1 MNEQQNDPSKLHPQ
15 TELSMLDQLSDMI
28 AIVDQNNKFVAV
40 NKGYENFF
48 GISKDAFIGKTV
60 AEVHGTE
67 AYEQQIK
74 DALEQAFMGNQAK
87 ARISQTSIFKQQHT
101 FEGKFT
107 SYSGSLITDLG
118 AMVVLHD
125 ITDLIEAHKELERE
139 QELLHT
145 IINAVPDF
153 IFAKSPEGVY
163 QLCNKSFEEF
173 LDTPAEDILGR
184 TDYELMSKTSAE
196 YIANK
201 DKEVRETLE
210 AQRCDEWVS
219 YKDGRRRLLDM
230 YKLPLK
236 ESNSTEIGVLG
247 IGRNVTF
254 EREAEQNL
262 LLASLVFD
270 ATPDP
275 CIILS
280 DKGEIISSNEAAQ
293 TQFPQ
298 LKDKT
303 QSLQLNE
310 LLYSPE
316 RDAIDL
322 DRLTESN
329 GSWCGEICSHDHRTY
344 FATLNAV
351 QGQSVQA
358 NKFVLIVRDEKT
370 HSAMA
375 DNLLTKAYQDPLT
388 DLPNRR
394 LFYSRLESAISRAER
409 QLSQLAVIYI
419 DLDKF
424 KPVNDQYGHATGDK
438 VLREVAKRLKHCF
451 RSTDTIA
458 RIGGD
463 EFVALIDIEKR
474 EQAILVAEKC
484 LNSLVAP
491 FDLKPAQHIISASI
505 GISIFPED
513 AGSAEIL
520 IQRADKA
527 MYQAKHSADT
537 SVCYF
542 SE

>member
-1 MNEQQNDPSKLHPQ
+1 MNRKESSLSNLQ
-15 TELSMLDQLSDMI
+15 TELSMLDQLDDLI
-28 AIVDQNNKFVAV
+28 AIVDQNHHFVAV
-40 NKGYENFF
+40 SKGYEDFF
-48 GISKDAFIGKTV
+48 GIPSVQIIGKTL
-60 AEVHGTE
+60 ADIHGSQVF
-67 AYEQQIK
+67 EQHLHTAV
-74 DALEQAFMGNQAK
+74 DQAFMGK
-87 ARISQTSIFKQQHT
+87 KFKTQFAQLSCDNKTH
-101 FEGKFT
+101 FLEGKFS
-107 SYSGSLITDLG
+107 SYSGALIKDLG
-118 AMVVLHD
+118 AMLVMHD
-125 ITDLIEAHKELERE
+125 VTHLVETQQELERE

-153 IFAKSPEGVY
+153 IFAKDPEGVY

-184 TDYELMSKTSAE
+184 TDHELMSKTSAE

-201 DKEVRETLE
+201 DKAVRETLE

-230 YKLPLK
+230 YKLPLQ
-236 ESNSTEIGVLG
+236 ESNSEETGILG

-280 DKGEIISSNEAAQ
+280 DEGEIISSNEAAQ

-303 QSLQLNE
+303 QNLQLSE
-310 LLYSPE
+310 LIYSPE
-316 RDAIDL
+316 RTSIDL
-322 DRLTESN
+322 AKLTEIN